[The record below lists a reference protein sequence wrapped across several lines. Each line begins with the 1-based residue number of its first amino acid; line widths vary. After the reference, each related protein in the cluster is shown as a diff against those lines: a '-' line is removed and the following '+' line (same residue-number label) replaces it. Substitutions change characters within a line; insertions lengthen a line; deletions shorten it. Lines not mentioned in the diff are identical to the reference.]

1 MSRLAMLLDVIVWR
15 MSPTR
20 KRIIDLRNSFLEL
33 NAKYERLIL
42 QQQALMRNYD
52 VLLKL
57 LENSGVQTS
66 DPD

>member
-1 MSRLAMLLDVIVWR
+1 MSRLAMLLDVLGWP
-15 MSPTR
+15 MFPTW
-20 KRIIDLRNSFLEL
+20 KQHIGLRNDYVEII
-33 NAKYERLIL
+33 AKYERLIL